1 MCFQDVVSYESN
13 HGKEFK
19 TEIRVRKYMRVQAK
33 TIIRRKQL
41 IATDSENEYLYRHYN
56 KKLGFARISLL
67 SKTCTF
73 HKYLD
78 KGVCKHLIAACVLTQ
93 TSLPGLVQIPKQFQI
108 VRRKKQRK

>member
-1 MCFQDVVSYESN
+1 MTNSPIESYNNIVKESFTKRIKHHLRTAVEVFQDVVSYESN

-56 KKLGFARISLL
+56 KK
-67 SKTCTF
+67 
-73 HKYLD
+73 
-78 KGVCKHLIAACVLTQ
+78 
-93 TSLPGLVQIPKQFQI
+93 
-108 VRRKKQRK
+108 